1 MTINFLEK
9 SAMMF
14 FKFCKMHPELCP
26 HDFEWYLS
34 GQRNENGKLYNV
46 KYYKCPFCG
55 KEEIIKEKV

>member
-9 SAMMF
+9 SAEMF

-34 GQRNENGKLYNV
+34 GQRNENGELIICETDYTKQYL
-46 KYYKCPFCG
+46 G
-55 KEEIIKEKV
+55 KGSV